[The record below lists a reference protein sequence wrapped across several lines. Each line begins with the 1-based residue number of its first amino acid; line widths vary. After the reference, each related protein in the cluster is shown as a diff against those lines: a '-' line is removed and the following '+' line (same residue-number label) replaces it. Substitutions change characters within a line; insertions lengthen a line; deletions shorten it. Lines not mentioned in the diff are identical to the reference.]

1 MEAPILNEMDDVQD
15 NLMEFAELNRR
26 RLFGCPP
33 LDMPD
38 LARWQELQGT
48 LVKRFQVDPGGGKRM
63 HERLP
68 THLHV
73 EMVAGDVS
81 AKTTGPSMNLSEGGI
96 FLATTSLLEVGTQL
110 QLYLASSER
119 TVEVQGVVAWTR
131 SEGTDEGPPGMGV
144 RFTEMENSQRSHIEQ
159 ILDTK
164 RAELRKSN
172 S

>member
-1 MEAPILNEMDDVQD
+1 MEDVQD
-15 NLMEFAELNRR
+15 SLMEFAELNRR

-33 LDMPD
+33 LEMPD
-38 LARWQELQGT
+38 LERWQQLQGS
-48 LVKRFQVDPGGGKRM
+48 LVKRFQADPGDGKRV

-73 EMVAGDVS
+73 EMISEDGTS
-81 AKTTGPSMNLSEGGI
+81 KTAGPSMNLSEGGI

-164 RAELRKSN
+164 RAELRKSD